1 MTKSDPANLEE
12 VAIIG
17 LSGRF
22 PGARNVAEFWQN
34 LREGIEGISFFA
46 HEELKTA
53 GISEELLQSPNYIR
67 AKGVLDDVDLFDA
80 SFFGFTPREAEV
92 MDPQQRLF
100 LECAWEALEQA
111 GYDFEDRNERVGVY
125 GGSGMSTY
133 LLVNLLSNPD
143 LIKTVDPLQFRMLN
157 DKDFLTT
164 HVSYKLNLKG
174 PSVAVQ
180 TACSTSLVA
189 VHLACQSLLDGECD
203 LALAGGVTV
212 TLPHKAGYRYQEGGI
227 LSPDGH
233 CRAFDA
239 KAQGTVEGNGA
250 GVVVLKRLSNAI
262 ANGDH
267 IRAVI
272 KGSAVNNDGSFKV
285 GFTAPSVETQTDVVV
300 EALSMAG
307 VTPETI
313 TFVEAHG
320 SGTPL
325 GDPIEVLALTRA
337 FRSGTAK
344 KNFCALGSV
353 KTNVGHCDNAA
364 GMASLIKTV
373 LALEHKLIP
382 PTLHFES
389 SGAQIN
395 LDDSPFYINSSAVNW
410 NTTEHPRRAGVSS
423 LGIGGTNA
431 HLILEEAPQENP
443 KPSGARPW
451 QLLVLSAK
459 SDAAVK
465 QSMSNLAAHLNQ
477 HSDIDLDDVAYTL
490 QAGRRRFNHRRA
502 LICRDVS
509 ETVAALE
516 SDDPKFVLRESQESR
531 DREISLM
538 FPGLGDHHP
547 GMAQD
552 LYHNEPVFRNHV
564 DRCSELLKPYLDL
577 DLREVLY
584 PKSLEAPGNGS
595 SARSFSPHRA
605 LNLRKLLSSDA
616 GNGDEFSQ
624 RLNQTRLAQPA
635 VFVIE
640 YSLTQLLAEWGI
652 HPQSM
657 IGYSIGEYT
666 AACVAG
672 VFSLKDA
679 LYLVAT
685 RARMIDEL
693 PRGEMLAVPLPAD
706 ELKPLLDDGLS
717 ISATNGPSLT
727 VIGGAASAV
736 RVLERRLDEQGVA
749 CRQLQTT
756 HAFHTEMMEPVIADF
771 TDRVREI
778 QLNPPK
784 VPFVSN
790 LTGTWITNDQATDP
804 EYWSRHMR
812 HAVRFAEGLSTV
824 FLEQHRVLLEVGPGQ
839 GLSTLARQH
848 TQRDSQQPV
857 FPTMRDRRDEVS
869 DVPFLLSTLGRL
881 WLAGARIDWTGFSF
895 HQQRRRIPLPTYP
908 FERKRYWVEPGR
920 TKYKELPQHDVNAR
934 QPDLADWFY
943 IPVWKQALLLRTF
956 AEAREAPDQAT
967 WLIFN
972 DDAGLAAALAN
983 KLRKKDHSVV
993 SVSVGERFERRAED
1007 SYTINPHKRSDYDAL
1022 IAALAEQGS
1031 LPTKIVHMWGVTSDV
1046 PPCGPAAYYQSQIEG
1061 FYSLL
1066 FLAQALGERGV
1077 IDPIRVG
1084 VVTSHAHVI
1093 TGDEST
1099 CPLKATVT
1107 GACKVIPQEYPNISC
1122 VGIDI
1127 APPAND
1133 DLTLGNLAEQLFVE
1147 LSTAESNQTVAYR
1160 GRSRWVREFERVRLE
1175 PQPIAG
1181 TKLRTG
1187 ETYLITGGNEE
1198 TGLMLAE
1205 RLAYD
1210 SGTKIVLI
1218 VSPTFPANNKWERWL
1233 SAHDGNDETS
1243 RQIRRI
1249 RAIEASGHEVLTIAA
1264 DVCDREQMRDAVVK
1278 ARARF
1283 GEIRGVIH
1291 AVAPIEAGIIQLKTR
1306 ESASTMLDPKIKGAL
1321 VLASVTSDLP
1331 LDFLALFSSTLSLAG
1346 GFGQVDAC
1354 AANAFLDAF
1363 AHYRSATSNCPTFAI
1378 NWSAFQWDTW
1388 QLPSGAGFSELST
1401 HLQESL
1407 ETFGIKGSEAIAA
1420 FERIVCFPLSQ
1431 VIVSPR
1437 DLQKML
1443 DETDAMT
1450 ASTLMQAVAQARP
1463 AEVHSRPELDVAYV
1477 PPTSEAENKIAAVW
1491 QQAFGLEKVGINDNF
1506 FELSGNSLL
1515 AIQIVTRL
1523 RDAFKVQLPLTSLFE
1538 APTIS
1543 QLAEKVDE
1551 LQSQRP
1557 DLSEMSRMLSEIEAL
1572 TPGEAEEK
1580 FARELELNG

>member
-1 MTKSDPANLEE
+1 MTNSAATNLEE

-17 LSGRF
+17 LSCRF
-22 PGARNVAEFWQN
+22 PRARNVDEFWPN
-34 LREGIEGISFFA
+34 LREGIEGISFFTE
-46 HEELKTA
+46 EELKSS
-53 GISEELLQSPNYIR
+53 GISEELLQDPNYIR
-67 AKGVLDDVDLFDA
+67 AKGVLDDVEMFDA
-80 SFFGFTPREAEV
+80 SFFGFTPREAEI

-133 LLVNLLSNPD
+133 LLVNLLSNPE

-212 TLPHKAGYRYQEGGI
+212 TFPHKAGYHYQEGGI

-233 CRAFDA
+233 CRAFDS

-262 ANGDH
+262 ADGDH
-267 IRAVI
+267 IHAVI

-285 GFTAPSVETQTDVVV
+285 GFTAPSVETQTDVVI

-307 VTPETI
+307 VSPETI
-313 TFVEAHG
+313 TFIEAHG

-337 FRSGTAK
+337 FRSGAAK

-382 PTLHFES
+382 PTLHFEGP
-389 SGAQIN
+389 GAQIN
-395 LDDSPFYINSSAVNW
+395 LDDSPFYINSSAVDW
-410 NTTEHPRRAGVSS
+410 NMTGDPRRAGVSS

-431 HLILEEAPQENP
+431 HLILEEAPQQ
-443 KPSGARPW
+443 KPSRESGRAW

-459 SDAAVK
+459 TDAAVK
-465 QSMSNLAAHLNQ
+465 QSMSNLAVHLKQ
-477 HSDIDLDDVAYTL
+477 HPDIDLNDVAYTL

-502 LICRDVS
+502 LICRDIPDAI
-509 ETVAALE
+509 AALE
-516 SDDPKFVLRESQESR
+516 GDDPKFVLREVQESR
-531 DREISLM
+531 DREVTFM

-547 GMAQD
+547 AMAQD
-552 LYHNEPVFRNHV
+552 LYRNEPAFRNAV
-564 DRCSELLKPYLDL
+564 DRCSELLKPHLDL
-577 DLREVLY
+577 DIREVLY
-584 PKSLEAPGNGS
+584 PKDLAVTGNG
-595 SARSFSPHRA
+595 APAKSFSPQRT
-605 LNLRKLLSSDA
+605 LNLRKLLTSNNDS
-616 GNGDEFSQ
+616 NSDEFSR
-624 RLNQTRLAQPA
+624 RLNQTRLAQPS

-640 YSLTQLLAEWGI
+640 YALTQLLAEWGI
-652 HPQSM
+652 HPHSM
-657 IGYSIGEYT
+657 IGYSIGEYA

-672 VFSLKDA
+672 VFSLEDT
-679 LYLVAT
+679 LSLVAT

-693 PRGEMLAVPLPAD
+693 PAGEMLAVPLPAD
-706 ELKPLLDDGLS
+706 ELKPLLDDGLCV
-717 ISATNGPSLT
+717 SATNGPSLT
-727 VIGGAASAV
+727 VVGGAASAV
-736 RVLERRLDEQGVA
+736 RILEQRLDERGVA
-749 CRQLQTT
+749 FRQLQTT
-756 HAFHTEMMEPVIADF
+756 HAFHTEMMEPVISAF
-771 TDRVREI
+771 TDRVRQI

-790 LTGTWITNDQATDP
+790 LTGTWITNEQATDP

-812 HAVRFAEGLSTV
+812 HAVRFAEGLNTV
-824 FLEQHRVLLEVGPGQ
+824 FVNQHRVLLEVGPGQ
-839 GLSTLARQH
+839 GLSMLARQH
-848 TQRDSQQPV
+848 PQRNSQQPV

-869 DVPFLLSTLGRL
+869 DVPFLFSTLGRL
-881 WLAGARIDWTGFSF
+881 WLAGARIDWTGFSA
-895 HQQRRRIPLPTYP
+895 HYQHRRIPLPTYP

-920 TKYKELPQHDVNAR
+920 SKPEITSQQDLNAR
-934 QPDLADWFY
+934 QSDLADWFY
-943 IPVWKQALLLRTF
+943 IPVWKQAPLLASSDSLIETERTS
-956 AEAREAPDQAT
+956 
-967 WLIFN
+967 WLIFT
-972 DDAGLAAALAN
+972 DSCGLGVKLAET
-983 KLRKKDHSVV
+983 LRAKGHFVV
-993 SVSVGERFERRAED
+993 SVAIGESFQSSAED
-1007 SYTINPHKRSDYDAL
+1007 SYTINPHERSDYDAL
-1022 IAALAEQGS
+1022 LAALAERGS
-1031 LPTKIVHMWGVTSDV
+1031 IPGKIVHLWGVTAEA
-1046 PPCGPAAYYQSQIEG
+1046 PANELDAYDRSLAPG

-1066 FLAQALGERGV
+1066 FLAQSLGERGV
-1077 IDPIRVG
+1077 TTPIQIG
-1084 VVTSHAHVI
+1084 VVTSQAYVVA
-1093 TGDEST
+1093 GDEST
-1099 CPLKATVT
+1099 CPLKATVS
-1107 GACKVIPQEYPNISC
+1107 GAGKVIPQEYPNISC
-1122 VGIDI
+1122 TGIDVI
-1127 APPAND
+1127 SPTSGDPAAVE
-1133 DLTLGNLAEQLFVE
+1133 NLARQLFFE
-1147 LSTAESNQTVAYR
+1147 LATASANQTVAYR
-1160 GRSRWVREFERVRLE
+1160 GGRRWVRGFERIRIE
-1175 PQPIAG
+1175 QHQPQR
-1181 TKLRTG
+1181 TKLRKG

-1210 SGTKIVLI
+1210 FGTKIVLI
-1218 VSPTFPANNKWERWL
+1218 VAPTFPPANKWERWL

-1249 RAIEASGHEVLTIAA
+1249 RAIEASGHEVLAIAA
-1264 DVCDREQMRDAVVK
+1264 DVCDREQMRDAVAK

-1291 AVAPIEAGIIQLKTR
+1291 AVTPIEAGIIQLKTR
-1306 ESASTMLDPKIKGAL
+1306 ESASAMLDPKIKGAL
-1321 VLASVTSDLP
+1321 ILASVTGELP
-1331 LDFLALFSSTLSLAG
+1331 LDFFALCSSTLSLAG

-1354 AANAFLDAF
+1354 AANSFLDAF
-1363 AHYRSATSNCPTFAI
+1363 AHYRSVTSNCPTFAI

-1388 QLPSGAGFSELST
+1388 QLPSGTGFSELST
-1401 HLQESL
+1401 NLQESL
-1407 ETFGIKGSEAIAA
+1407 KTFGIQAAEAVAA
-1420 FERIVCFPLSQ
+1420 FDRIISSPLSQ

-1450 ASTLMQAVAQARP
+1450 AATLMQAVAEARSS
-1463 AEVHSRPELDVAYV
+1463 EMHSRPELDVAYI
-1477 PPTSEAENKIAAVW
+1477 PPTSEPENRIAAVW

-1523 RDAFKVQLPLTSLFE
+1523 RDVFKVQLPLTSLFE

-1543 QLAEKVDE
+1543 QLAQKIEE
-1551 LQSQRP
+1551 LQSP
-1557 DLSEMSRMLSEIEAL
+1557 SELSDMSRMLSEIEAL
-1572 TPGEAEEK
+1572 TLDEAEEK
-1580 FARELELNG
+1580 FARELKTNY